1 MAEEET
7 KIEEKD
13 FRIEI
18 TKNTKGYNWS
28 IRAISNDTEELKK
41 KIEDLEKWC
50 SATYGSKE

>member
-1 MAEEET
+1 MAEEVD

-28 IRAISNDTEELKK
+28 VKVISND
-41 KIEDLEKWC
+41 IEDLKVKLENLENWC
-50 SATYGSKE
+50 RTRYGNVE